1 MSEEKVK
8 PAKSKKK
15 VLINTLVL
23 AVASAVLGYFF
34 PEKVD
39 MIMPIISKVVITILS
54 FV

>member
-8 PAKSKKK
+8 PAKGKK
-15 VLINTLVL
+15 VLIKALVI